1 MSSTRKKSLADIQA
15 EIQRLQKEADAIRAK
30 ELDEVIARIKTAIAH
45 YNLTAEDLGLS
56 VRAGRSGSAGATG
69 RKSNSDRAGKPR
81 AARKIGV
88 IKYRDEMG
96 NAWTGVGKR
105 PRWYLAALASGKK
118 PEDLLAK

>member
-1 MSSTRKKSLADIQA
+1 MSTTRKKSLADIQA

-56 VRAGRSGSAGATG
+56 SRTARSASGGSAGRRGASD
-69 RKSNSDRAGKPR
+69 KSGKPR
-81 AARKIGV
+81 AARRIGV
-88 IKYRDEMG
+88 IKYRDEAG

-105 PRWYLAALASGKK
+105 PRWYLAALAAGKK
-118 PEDLLAK
+118 PEDLLVK